1 MGFVI
6 WTSFIGLLLLY
17 ILTRLAMTSLLLLA
31 MDMSLGV
38 ENFEVDRVD
47 DPTSIYPS
55 PDLLKLGFWE
65 LSSLSSLAPDC
76 SPI

>member
-6 WTSFIGLLLLY
+6 WTSFIGLFLLY

-47 DPTSIYPS
+47 NPTSIYPS
-55 PDLLKLGFWE
+55 PD
-65 LSSLSSLAPDC
+65 C
-76 SPI
+76 